1 MSFWTDLALAVRAW
15 KRTPVLVAV
24 IVLILAFGIGATA
37 TAFAVA
43 YTTLVQPMPFPAP
56 GQLVWIT
63 TRDTRTPPEGRPPL
77 NSNRLPSFIDWQR
90 LRSFTE
96 IGAWAGS
103 APDVF
108 TVTGG
113 GRPERVAGLRVTAG
127 LLPML
132 GARPQRGRLFRSGD
146 DRDRAPQTVVL
157 SDAYWRRR
165 FAARE
170 DAIGGTMTIENVPH
184 TVVGVLGPGFPL
196 SGSLLNDT
204 VDLYLPLELT
214 PDLDIGAFMA
224 VIGRL
229 RSGVSVEQARA
240 ELAAAGRITSVGPRA
255 WMLNLA
261 QEVTP
266 LSRLTTAGLRNPVLV
281 LAGVV
286 GCVLLLACANLAN
299 LLLIRASGRRR
310 EMQVRAALGATMG
323 HVFRQTLMESA
334 VIVGAGGAAGI
345 ALATA
350 LAGVLRAAPWLAAPR
365 LSEVH
370 VGWPTVAFAL
380 AVCAVTAV
388 GFGTLPLL
396 HLRRRDV
403 QDALRPNA
411 TAGIDRRAAHAQ
423 RAALAAQ
430 VAFALVLT
438 GTGSLLLRSLVTLLD
453 VDPGFRP
460 AGVMAMRVDP
470 AGRLR
475 VPQRYPFFVRLLDAV
490 KAVPGV
496 QSAALTINL
505 PLDRNMGW
513 DAVLPGRTYDPI
525 TDSAFGRIV
534 SPGYFQ
540 TVGIR
545 VLDGR
550 DFDGGDGRSAP
561 AVVAVNETLARRV
574 AALGRDPIGTTLVVN
589 GTERRIVA
597 VVADVKHESLDRQS
611 GRELYLPQAQAPPF
625 FQGYD
630 LVVRGDQPQ
639 ALVAAIR
646 EAIWRVDPNQA
657 IGAPVELQALLDR
670 SLRPHR
676 LLATTLTGFAAT
688 ALLLTALG
696 VYGVVGHRV
705 SLRTKELAIRV
716 ALGGHGWR
724 VIGTVLR
731 DALAFVAVGL
741 AAGLPL
747 AFAAGSAIR
756 SFLFGVDA
764 HDAGVMLTAC
774 GVVLGAALLA
784 AYLPARHA
792 RRVDPATALR
802 AE

>member
-1 MSFWTDLALAVRAW
+1 MPSP
-15 KRTPVLVAV
+15 TPRSSSRCRSRL
-24 IVLILAFGIGATA
+24 LD
-37 TAFAVA
+37 
-43 YTTLVQPMPFPAP
+43 
-56 GQLVWIT
+56 QLVWIT

-77 NSNRLPSFIDWQR
+77 NSNRLPNFIDWQR

-103 APDVF
+103 APDAF

-113 GRPERVAGLRVTAG
+113 GTPERVAGLRVTAG

-132 GARPQRGRLFRSGD
+132 GARPQRGRLFRGGD

-170 DAIGGTMTIENVPH
+170 DAIGATMTIENVPH
-184 TVVGVLGPGFPL
+184 TVVGVLTPGFPL
-196 SGSLLNDT
+196 SGSLLNGAA

-229 RSGVSVEQARA
+229 RPGVSVEQARA
-240 ELAAAGRITSVGPRA
+240 ELTAIGRTTSVGPRA

-266 LSRLTTAGLRNPVLV
+266 LSRLTTAGLRNPVLL

-286 GCVLLLACANLAN
+286 SCVLLLACANLAN

-310 EMQVRAALGATMG
+310 EMQVRAALGATMW

-334 VIVGAGGAAGI
+334 VIVGAGGAAAI
-345 ALATA
+345 ALAIGLT
-350 LAGVLRAAPWLAAPR
+350 GVLRAAPWLAAPR

-370 VGWPTVAFAL
+370 VGWPTVGFAL

-388 GFGTLPLL
+388 VFGTLPLL

-403 QDALRPNA
+403 QDALRSNA

-460 AGVMAMRVDP
+460 AGVIAMRVDP

-496 QSAALTINL
+496 QSAALTVNL
-505 PLDRNMGW
+505 PLDRNMGS
-513 DAVLPGRTYDPI
+513 DAVLPGRASDPI
-525 TDSAFGRIV
+525 SDSAFLRIV

-545 VLDGR
+545 VLSGR
-550 DFDGGDGRSAP
+550 DFDGGDGRSAQ
-561 AVVAVNETLARRV
+561 AVVAVNDTLARR
-574 AALGRDPIGTTLVVN
+574 ARRSRPRSDRD
-589 GTERRIVA
+589 
-597 VVADVKHESLDRQS
+597 
-611 GRELYLPQAQAPPF
+611 
-625 FQGYD
+625 
-630 LVVRGDQPQ
+630 
-639 ALVAAIR
+639 
-646 EAIWRVDPNQA
+646 
-657 IGAPVELQALLDR
+657 
-670 SLRPHR
+670 
-676 LLATTLTGFAAT
+676 
-688 ALLLTALG
+688 
-696 VYGVVGHRV
+696 
-705 SLRTKELAIRV
+705 
-716 ALGGHGWR
+716 
-724 VIGTVLR
+724 
-731 DALAFVAVGL
+731 
-741 AAGLPL
+741 
-747 AFAAGSAIR
+747 
-756 SFLFGVDA
+756 
-764 HDAGVMLTAC
+764 
-774 GVVLGAALLA
+774 
-784 AYLPARHA
+784 HA
-792 RRVDPATALR
+792 RRQRDRTANRGRGGRREARVARRSVGPRSVPAAGAGARLLPGV
-802 AE
+802 